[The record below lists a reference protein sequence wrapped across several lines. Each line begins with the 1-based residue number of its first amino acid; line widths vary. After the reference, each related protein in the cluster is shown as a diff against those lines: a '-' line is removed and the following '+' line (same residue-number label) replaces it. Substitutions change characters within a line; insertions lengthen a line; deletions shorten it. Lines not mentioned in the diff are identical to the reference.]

1 MRAQRTAPPPASTTP
16 PPPPT
21 TPPATPPPKAGQSV
35 AAVQTSPKTPQ
46 PRTHRHSLVAVG
58 IQTSPQFSQTY
69 QAMHGE
75 TLPREG
81 IRVPRSTTHEFEEAA
96 QKCFSEELAAAMH
109 RRLEVD
115 VCNACSHARISK
127 SIPPDFPGG
136 EMEKSRT
143 GQCEKARPKP

>member
-115 VCNACSHARISK
+115 VCKRMLTRANLQVDTPGFPRGGNGKIADRSMRK
-127 SIPPDFPGG
+127 SP
-136 EMEKSRT
+136 T
-143 GQCEKARPKP
+143 